1 MKLSGCFK
9 MLGSGK
15 SLARALSIAGG
26 VALIMGSAGCGG
38 GVSDSATT
46 STSTSS
52 ESATAYAGGTL
63 IGATVC
69 IDNNDDL
76 ACDSSTTTTTAADG
90 SFTLA
95 TTGIILVRG
104 GYDMDSVISGK
115 SISGWDGTVKTASG
129 FFNPF
134 AGVIKA
140 PSGSGAVTP
149 MTSALQN
156 MIVAGNTS
164 TQAEANIKK
173 LFGVTGSSVSLT
185 GLSSLTDKTAMAGIE
200 SLGLMLRRIT
210 GVIAAAAGIDTST
223 TTLASLT
230 ASNADPSG
238 TALDDMRKI
247 YKGVVKAAATALS
260 SRGASTSS
268 GTGDYNFSSGTT
280 ANLTAFVST
289 VISSA
294 VTGVAADIS
303 SSSKANLQALNP
315 DGIAAL
321 AEDSIVQEAKDLAST
336 VTAAD
341 FSSVTAG
348 STAGLNSVIG
358 VLRGAGMGTL
368 ISSGDNAGTLAQ
380 LLYQPSDNTIKALI
394 TSSNLKGANSSTA
407 LDSSYRTK
415 VKAIGTALAAS
426 AGKGGLNSTTVASA
440 LSSAKQ
446 QAVTASADTS
456 NFSPSSGSLTFTNS
470 LGVKFQKIMAGGF
483 TMGSPT
489 TESGRG
495 SDEVQ
500 HAVTI
505 SKPFYLATTET
516 TQKVWQTIM
525 GSNPS
530 FFSSC
535 GSDCPVEQVTWS
547 DVSAFITALNK
558 QRPSGEGT
566 YRLPTEAEWEYAAR
580 QGTTTAWSFGDGSS
594 SLGTYAWFSDN
605 SQSTTHP
612 VGQKKADSW
621 GFYDIYGNVLEWVQD
636 WYGDYGTGAQTDP
649 SGAATGVYRVARGG
663 RWGDNPSNSRAA
675 FRFSLAPAEK
685 NPYLG
690 FRLVMEVPSN

>member
-1 MKLSGCFK
+1 MFLSG
-9 MLGSGK
+9 G
-15 SLARALSIAGG
+15 LALVI
-26 VALIMGSAGCGG
+26 GSAACGG
-38 GVSDSATT
+38 GGGDSSTTT

-52 ESATAYAGGTL
+52 EAATAYAGGTL

-90 SFTLA
+90 SFTLSA
-95 TTGIILVRG
+95 SGIILVRG

-115 SISGWDGTVKTASG
+115 SISGWDGTVKTASS

-134 AGVIKA
+134 VGVIKA

-156 MIVAGNTS
+156 MIVAGSNS
-164 TQAEANIKK
+164 TDAETNIKK
-173 LFGVTGSSVSLT
+173 LFGITGSSVSLK
-185 GLSSLTDKTAMAGIE
+185 GLSSLTDKTTMAGIE
-200 SLGLMLRRIT
+200 SLGLILRRIT
-210 GVIAAAAGIDTST
+210 GVIGAAAGIDTST

-230 ASNADPSG
+230 ASNADPSS
-238 TALDDMRKI
+238 TAMDDLRKI
-247 YKGVVKAAATALS
+247 YKGVLKAAAAALS
-260 SRGASTSS
+260 SRAASASS

-280 ANLTAFVST
+280 ANLTSFVSS

-294 VTGVAADIS
+294 AASVASDIS
-303 SSSKANLQALNP
+303 SASKANLQAINP

-336 VTAAD
+336 VAAAD

-348 STAGLNSVIG
+348 STAGLNAVIG
-358 VLRGAGMGTL
+358 LLRSAGMGTL
-368 ISSGDNAGTLAQ
+368 VTSGDNAGTLAQ

-394 TSSNLKGANSSTA
+394 TTANLKGSNSSTA

-426 AGKGGLNSTTVASA
+426 AGKGSLNSTTVATA

-446 QAVTASADTS
+446 QAVTTSTDTS
-456 NFSPSSGSLTFTNS
+456 NFSPSSGTLTFTNS
-470 LGVKFQKIMAGGF
+470 LGVKFQKILAGSF

-500 HAVTI
+500 HSVTI

-516 TQKVWQTIM
+516 TQKLWQTIM
-525 GSNPS
+525 GTSPS

-535 GSDCPVEQVTWS
+535 GSDCPVEQVSWS
-547 DVSAFITALNK
+547 DVSSFITAINK

-566 YRLPTEAEWEYAAR
+566 YRLPTEAEWEYVAR
-580 QGTTTAWSFGDGSS
+580 QGTSTAWSFGDGSS

-621 GFYDIYGNVLEWVQD
+621 GFYDIYGNVMEWVQD
-636 WYGDYGTGAQTDP
+636 WYGDYGTSAQTDP
-649 SGAATGVYRVARGG
+649 SGATTGVYRVARGG

-675 FRFSLAPAEK
+675 FRFSLAPTEK